1 MDTPSDAD
9 LIARC
14 LSGQTDAFE
23 TLMQRHQRRLFCALS
38 QMSGSAE
45 TAQDLAQEAFVRAWQ
60 RLASF
65 RGDSAFYSW
74 LFRIALNLYMS
85 DRRRHRPAHHS
96 LDAMRE
102 GAGVE
107 PSDFR
112 SGNQPSDRSETMERC
127 QLVQSAIATLPEEFR
142 TALVLKEINDM
153 SYDEIAEAVGCPIGT
168 VRSRIHR
175 ARLELKNKLAKTFRQ
190 FEEVP

>member
-1 MDTPSDAD
+1 M
-9 LIARC
+9 
-14 LSGQTDAFE
+14 SGQTDAFE

-85 DRRRHRPAHHS
+85 DRRRHR
-96 LDAMRE
+96 
-102 GAGVE
+102 
-107 PSDFR
+107 
-112 SGNQPSDRSETMERC
+112 
-127 QLVQSAIATLPEEFR
+127 
-142 TALVLKEINDM
+142 
-153 SYDEIAEAVGCPIGT
+153 
-168 VRSRIHR
+168 
-175 ARLELKNKLAKTFRQ
+175 
-190 FEEVP
+190 